1 MLFERAL
8 FEKAVDDG
16 LIFLGDP
23 EETGVIILR
32 LSLQIDGHRILR
44 RGFIFAATAESTR
57 DAELITA
64 GEYVAAMVFLTAAKL
79 TVSVTPLPCA

>member
-8 FEKAVDDG
+8 FEQAIDDD
-16 LIFLGDP
+16 LIFLVDP

-32 LSLQIDGHRILR
+32 LSLHVDGHRILR

-64 GEYVAAMVFLTAAKL
+64 GEYLAAMVFLTAAKL
-79 TVSVTPLPCA
+79 TVSVTPFQCA